1 MSNDDLSPAE
11 VDVLWGAPLGQYQ
24 DADEIR
30 TRIKEM
36 RNRDYDLA
44 TLQVLL
50 ATLAGK
56 GYLLL
61 QKPHEG
67 LGESRYM
74 LSKNGEYSLC

>member
-1 MSNDDLSPAE
+1 
-11 VDVLWGAPLGQYQ
+11 
-24 DADEIR
+24 
-30 TRIKEM
+30 M

-44 TLQVLL
+44 TVQVLL

-56 GYLLL
+56 GYILL

-67 LGESRYM
+67 LGESYYM